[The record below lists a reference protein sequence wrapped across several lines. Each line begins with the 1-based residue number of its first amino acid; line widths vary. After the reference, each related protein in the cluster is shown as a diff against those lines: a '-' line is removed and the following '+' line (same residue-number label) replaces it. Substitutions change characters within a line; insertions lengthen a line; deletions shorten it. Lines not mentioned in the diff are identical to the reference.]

1 MRKVLLGIGLSFS
14 ILLLCTTLNTF
25 ALTLEK
31 LPVSNS
37 SQQWKV
43 EIGEAEKQLGNV
55 QGNTNKYKEYSLD
68 IKNIG
73 DETIELERIEV
84 YRNEPNSN
92 TKYELLTAVEVDLKT
107 VKVFHHENLPVSLN
121 ANRLEVIITWSKKDE
136 QVKSDR
142 KYQETFVFETK

>member
-14 ILLLCTTLNTF
+14 ILFLCTPLNTF

-37 SQQWKV
+37 SQQWTV
-43 EIGEAEKQLGNV
+43 EIGEAEKQSGNV
-55 QGNTNKYKEYSLD
+55 QGNRNEYKEYSLD

-73 DETIELERIEV
+73 EETIELERIEV
-84 YRNEPNSN
+84 YRNESNSN
-92 TKYELLTAVEVDLKT
+92 TKYELLTADEVDLKT
-107 VKVFHHENLPVSLN
+107 VKTFHHENLPVSLN

-136 QVKSDR
+136 QVKSAR